1 MKNWK
6 NILLIIVAMGVA
18 FSLHAQEEPSWK
30 ETLPRHDVQ
39 FGIGDPALLFLT
51 VGEVR
56 FETYNPHDFDYITAD
71 NWFNGEY
78 VNTLAL
84 AAPSLN
90 LEYRYRFAKWFWFGG
105 AFSFTPIAKVWE
117 NHEKGYKFTC
127 HTYHISIMPSVRFSW
142 LNKKYITLYSGLSA
156 GCLIST
162 GGKFSPEE
170 NVAYQMTEVHF
181 AGQLT
186 AVGIQGGKNWYGF
199 AEVGVGVQ
207 GFVKA
212 GFGYKFQ
219 SKEKKSE

>member
-1 MKNWK
+1 MKK
-6 NILLIIVAMGVA
+6 TALFLALAMGLT

-30 ETLPRHDVQ
+30 ETLPRHDIQ
-39 FGIGDPALLFLT
+39 FGFGDPALLFLT

-56 FETYNPHDFDYITAD
+56 FETYNPHDFDYITAN

-78 VNTLAL
+78 VNTFAF

-90 LEYRYRFAKWFWFGG
+90 LEYRYRFAKWFWFGS
-105 AFSFTPIAKVWE
+105 AFSFTPIAKLWE
-117 NHEKGYKFTC
+117 NHEKGEHFADHLYC
-127 HTYHISIMPSVRFSW
+127 ISIMPSVRFSW
-142 LNKKYITLYSGLSA
+142 LNTKYITLYSGLSA
-156 GCLIST
+156 GCLVTT
-162 GGKFSPEE
+162 GSRFSPTE
-170 NVAYQMTEVHF
+170 NAAYQATNVYF

-199 AEVGVGVQ
+199 AEFGVGVQ

-219 SKEKKSE
+219 KKEKTSE

>member
-1 MKNWK
+1 MKNLK
-6 NILLIIVAMGVA
+6 TILFLILAMGMA

-30 ETLPRHDVQ
+30 ETLPRHDIQ
-39 FGIGDPALLFLT
+39 FGLGDPALLFLT
-51 VGEVR
+51 VGDVR
-56 FETYNPHDFDYITAD
+56 FETYNPHNFDYITAD

-105 AFSFTPIAKVWE
+105 AFSFTPIVKVWE
-117 NHEKGYKFTC
+117 NQEKESKFTDHLYC
-127 HTYHISIMPSVRFSW
+127 ISIMPSVRFSW
-142 LNKKYITLYSGLSA
+142 LNTKYITLYSGLSA
-156 GCLIST
+156 GCIVAT
-162 GGKFSPEE
+162 GSQFVPEE
-170 NVAYQMTEVHF
+170 NTTYQTTDVRL

-199 AEVGVGVQ
+199 AEVGFGMQ

>member
-1 MKNWK
+1 MK
-6 NILLIIVAMGVA
+6 ILRNTLFIILAMGMA

-30 ETLPRHDVQ
+30 ETLPRHDFQ

-56 FETYNPHDFDYITAD
+56 FETYNPHSFDYFTAD
-71 NWFNGEY
+71 NWFDGGY

-84 AAPSLN
+84 ATPSLN

-117 NHEKGYKFTC
+117 NHEKGDKFTDHLYC
-127 HTYHISIMPSVRFSW
+127 ISLMPSVRFSW
-142 LNKKYITLYSGLSA
+142 LNTKYITLYSGLSA
-156 GCLIST
+156 GCLVTT
-162 GGKFSPEE
+162 GSRFSPTENAAYEE
-170 NVAYQMTEVHF
+170 TNVHL

-219 SKEKKSE
+219 KKEKTSE

>member
-1 MKNWK
+1 MKK
-6 NILLIIVAMGVA
+6 LKTILSLILVMGMA
-18 FSLHAQEEPSWK
+18 FSLQAQEEPSWK
-30 ETLPRHDVQ
+30 QTLPRHDFQ

-51 VGEVR
+51 VGDVR

-78 VNTLAL
+78 INTLSL

-105 AFSFTPIAKVWE
+105 AFSFTPMVKQWE
-117 NHEKGYKFTC
+117 NHEKGDKFTDHLYC
-127 HTYHISIMPSVRFSW
+127 ISLMPSVRFSW

-156 GCLIST
+156 GFLVTT
-162 GGKFSPEE
+162 GSKFSPIE
-170 NVAYQMTEVHF
+170 NAAYQATNVYL

-219 SKEKKSE
+219 TKEKKNE